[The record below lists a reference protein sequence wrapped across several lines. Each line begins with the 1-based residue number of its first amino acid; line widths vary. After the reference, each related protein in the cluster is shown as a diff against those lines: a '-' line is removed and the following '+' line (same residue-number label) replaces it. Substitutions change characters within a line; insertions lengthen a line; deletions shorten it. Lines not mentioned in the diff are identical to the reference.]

1 MIQFGCFISSNYD
14 WWIEG
19 DKPKR
24 WLNFL
29 FSSSNFLEKH
39 TTNVPLLFVR
49 LICIRDEIITI
60 KVCNRANPSQVGFA
74 HMYEHCFLLT
84 HDFFFCHLPLPLHSK
99 VMTCLKW
106 PFKQMQIFQ
115 MADVILNCSER
126 QQTPSLFWSFCFAV
140 FFISTPSSLYH
151 HLLPLFKNRF
161 DRSMYDPL
169 ISDAFSKKPACCCYD
184 MATLVWIC
192 TCAE

>member
-1 MIQFGCFISSNYD
+1 MFHYISLD
-14 WWIEG
+14 WYV
-19 DKPKR
+19 
-24 WLNFL
+24 
-29 FSSSNFLEKH
+29 SV
-39 TTNVPLLFVR
+39 TTSLRSKCVIVQTPLKWGSY
-49 LICIRDEIITI
+49 I
-60 KVCNRANPSQVGFA
+60 
-74 HMYEHCFLLT
+74 EHCFLLT
-84 HDFFFCHLPLPLHSK
+84 HYVFFCHLPLPLHSK

-126 QQTPSLFWSFCFAV
+126 QQTPSLFCSFCFAV

-169 ISDAFSKKPACCCYD
+169 ISDAFSKKPAFCCYD